1 MKYRILKHIFG
12 YNEFRPFQE
21 SIVDAIVD
29 GKDVLTIMPTGGG
42 KSLCY
47 QLPAIIRPGVCIVIC
62 PLLALMKDQVDAA
75 RENGIKAAY
84 LNSTT
89 SLQERRV
96 IFAKLYSNDL
106 DLLYVSPER
115 LALGLLEKFKEFQI
129 SFFAI
134 DEAHCISEW
143 GHDFRPDYLVLSDL
157 KLKFSDVPVTAFTAS
172 ATLKVQKD
180 IIKRLNLKDPFLVNA
195 SFDRPNLFYSVER
208 KHHDDAFLQIE
219 EFIKKQDGECG
230 IIYRGT
236 RQKVDDTAEYLKKVG
251 INALPYHAGMASEQ
265 RKENQEKFSNDDVNV
280 IVATIAFGMGIDK
293 SDIRRVFHY
302 NLPKSIENYSQEI
315 GRAGRD
321 GKPAVCTMFADLA
334 DMTTLQNFTYGDT
347 PEKNSIE
354 ELTEELLGQNTTF
367 DISYYELSE
376 KFDIRELVLKT
387 YFTYLELLGILTHI
401 APYYSEYKVQFS
413 LPEDKIYE
421 AFDQTRSAF
430 LKKVFMSGKKGRTW
444 LTINIK
450 DCSEQLNED
459 RVRIVRALNYLEE
472 NGFIILKVSGV
483 RQVYRLNSAA
493 ATVDSGDLINKLQEL
508 FAKREER
515 DIAMSSNI
523 IRLLEHRGC
532 KVRFILNFFGENF
545 KRDCGHCEWC
555 ITRNDTTPVSSPK
568 YHLTESDKLSIAH
581 LQSQFPSLLGTNRK
595 ITRFLCGISSPR
607 TSRTRIACIT
617 PEAGGRKQPLTRHKD
632 FGKFS
637 QVPFRE
643 LLSIL
648 ESC

>member
-293 SDIRRVFHY
+293 SNIRFILHAE
-302 NLPKSIENYSQEI
+302 LPKNIESYYQET

-321 GKPAVCTMFADLA
+321 GDPALCTLLYALKDEGLQKYFIGQTEGMEEKQKRYKQLDAMVRFATSSICRRKTILNYFGEKY
-334 DMTTLQNFTYGDT
+334 NFENCGACDICSGNMELVDITRDAQIVMSAILRTQEKCGTQQIIDIIRGSKSRKILELEYDQIKTYGAGRHLNKQEALFVIEQLIASGAVEKIHEEYERLVLT
-347 PEKNSIE
+347 PKGRNVLFGKSKFSVLKKTSDDVSAKISDIIGKKQDKYDPMLFE
-354 ELTEELLGQNTTF
+354 ELRLIRKELAEKHRVKPYMVFSDKVLRE
-367 DISYYELSE
+367 ISYKMPVT
-376 KFDIRELVLKT
+376 KFEML
-387 YFTYLELLGILTHI
+387 
-401 APYYSEYKVQFS
+401 Q
-413 LPEDKIYE
+413 
-421 AFDQTRSAF
+421 
-430 LKKVFMSGKKGRTW
+430 
-444 LTINIK
+444 
-450 DCSEQLNED
+450 
-459 RVRIVRALNYLEE
+459 
-472 NGFIILKVSGV
+472 VSGV
-483 RQVYRLNSAA
+483 GDTKFRQYGK
-493 ATVDSGDLINKLQEL
+493 TFINEIKAYLRK
-508 FAKREER
+508 FPDAKEY
-515 DIAMSSNI
+515 DP
-523 IRLLEHRGC
+523 
-532 KVRFILNFFGENF
+532 F
-545 KRDCGHCEWC
+545 
-555 ITRNDTTPVSSPK
+555 
-568 YHLTESDKLSIAH
+568 
-581 LQSQFPSLLGTNRK
+581 
-595 ITRFLCGISSPR
+595 
-607 TSRTRIACIT
+607 
-617 PEAGGRKQPLTRHKD
+617 D
-632 FGKFS
+632 F
-637 QVPFRE
+637 
-643 LLSIL
+643 
-648 ESC
+648 ESCL